1 MTEPGS
7 GARRSRFGRF
17 GKRIIIAVAMLIII
31 SVVVA
36 YLILNHL
43 FFNNPP
49 APPKFGLTPQ
59 GSLLFFA
66 GKLTKDHNPDA

>member
-1 MTEPGS
+1 M
-7 GARRSRFGRF
+7 
-17 GKRIIIAVAMLIII
+17 IAMAVVVVI
-31 SVVVA
+31 SVVAA
-36 YLILNHL
+36 YFVLNHL

-66 GKLTKDHNPDA
+66 GKLIKDHNPDA